1 LRFKRLDLNLL
12 MALDAMLSERSVT
25 AAARRL
31 FLSQSATSGALAR
44 LRAHF
49 HDELL
54 VSVGRRMI
62 LTPFAQ
68 SIVEPV
74 RRLMLQIE
82 TTVGSGARFDPET
95 ATRKFTISASDY
107 VTEVLLAGLVVE
119 VAKSAPGVILEFVP
133 SLENPAGPLEAGD
146 IDLLITPDIFASPGH
161 PSELLFEDEHVVV
174 GWSGNPRLAE
184 PLSADTFFELGHVV
198 VRFARARAP
207 AFADMQIAKLPGQRR
222 IETIAASFTSVPRM
236 VVGTHRIAVMHRR
249 LAQMYAKTLPLAV
262 HVLPFDFPPLRE
274 MIQSHSVRLPD
285 EGLGWLKQLLHRQ
298 AAMIDPPMVQIHS
311 SQRRVGPERA

>member
-1 LRFKRLDLNLL
+1 
-12 MALDAMLSERSVT
+12 
-25 AAARRL
+25 
-31 FLSQSATSGALAR
+31 
-44 LRAHF
+44 
-49 HDELL
+49 
-54 VSVGRRMI
+54 MI

-82 TTVGSGARFDPET
+82 TTVGSGARFDPQT

-119 VAKSAPGVILEFVP
+119 VATSAPGVILEFVP

-174 GWSGNPRLAE
+174 GWSGNPRLDE
-184 PLSADTFFELGHVV
+184 PLTADTFFELGHVV

-207 AFADMQIAKLPGQRR
+207 TFADMQIAKLPGQRR

-249 LAQMYAKTLPLAV
+249 LAEMYAKNLPLAV

-274 MIQSHSVRLPD
+274 MIQSHSVRAPD

-298 AAMIDPPMVQIHS
+298 AAMIDSPSGQIDS
-311 SQRRVGPERA
+311 S

>member
-1 LRFKRLDLNLL
+1 LRFKKLDLNLL
-12 MALDAMLSERSVT
+12 LALDAMLAERSVS

-31 FLSQSATSGALAR
+31 FLSQSATSGALGR
-44 LRAHF
+44 LREHF
-49 HDELL
+49 NDELL

-82 TTVGSGARFDPET
+82 TTVGSGARFQPET
-95 ATRKFTISASDY
+95 AARKFTISASDY

-119 VAKSAPGVILEFVP
+119 VAKQAPGVILEFVP
-133 SLENPAGPLEAGD
+133 SIENPAGPLEAGD

-174 GWSGNPRLAE
+174 GWSGNPRLGQ
-184 PLSADTFFELGHVV
+184 PLNADTFFDLGHVA
-198 VRFARARAP
+198 VRFARGRAP
-207 AFADMQIAKLPGQRR
+207 TFADLQIAKLPGQRR
-222 IETIAASFTSVPRM
+222 IETIAASFSSVPRM
-236 VVGTHRIAVMHRR
+236 LIGTSRVAVMHRR
-249 LAQMYAKTLPLAV
+249 LARLYEKNMPLSV
-262 HVLPFDFPPLRE
+262 HALPFDFPPLRE
-274 MIQSHSVRLPD
+274 VIQSHSVRLPD

-298 AAMIDPPMVQIHS
+298 AGVIDSPS
-311 SQRRVGPERA
+311 

>member
-1 LRFKRLDLNLL
+1 LDLNLL
-12 MALDAMLSERSVT
+12 LALDAMLAERSVT

-44 LRAHF
+44 LREHF

-54 VSVGRRMI
+54 VPAGRRMI

-82 TTVGSGARFDPET
+82 TTVGSGARFDPVT

-107 VTEVLLAGLVVE
+107 VTEVLLAGFVGE
-119 VAKSAPGVILEFVP
+119 VAKQAPGVVLEYIP
-133 SLENPAGPLEAGD
+133 SIENPTGPLEAGD
-146 IDLLITPDIFASPGH
+146 IDLLITPDIFASSGH

-174 GWSGNPRLAE
+174 GWSGNPKLDA
-184 PLSADTFFELGHVV
+184 PLSVDTFFELGHVV
-198 VRFARARAP
+198 VRFARVRAP
-207 AFADMQIAKLPGQRR
+207 TFADLQIAKLPRERR

-236 VVGTHRIAVMHRR
+236 VVGTKRVAVMHRR
-249 LAQMYAKTLPLAV
+249 LARMYAENLPLSV
-262 HVLPFDFPPLRE
+262 HALPFDFPPLRE
-274 MIQSHSVRLPD
+274 MIQSHSVRLAD

-298 AAMIDPPMVQIHS
+298 AAMIDSP
-311 SQRRVGPERA
+311 GPN